1 MNQFK
6 VVYLLN
12 DKPCDYMTRKETAHQ
27 AEVKFLEWA
36 SENIPAPVRVVR
48 VEKVNI

>member
-12 DKPCDYMTRKETAHQ
+12 NKPCDYMTRKETSHQ
-27 AEVKFLEWA
+27 AEINFLEWA
-36 SENIPAPVRVVR
+36 SENIPSPVRVVR